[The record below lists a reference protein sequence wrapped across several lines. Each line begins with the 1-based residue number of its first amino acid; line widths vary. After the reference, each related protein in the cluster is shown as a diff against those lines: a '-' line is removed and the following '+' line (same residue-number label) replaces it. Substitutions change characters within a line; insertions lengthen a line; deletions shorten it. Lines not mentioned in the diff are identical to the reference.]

1 MNKFERAL
9 VCAVAALAPL
19 MAQAQTKVEVGR
31 VKLVLAE
38 SGWKEL
44 DVVSE
49 DLGVDKGVSGMIR
62 GKAKVVTLYDAGDEP
77 VATMLVYATWGS
89 NLSLRIESRCPSD
102 DELYVRDF
110 TKGRNAAPE
119 CLKVGGPFNGARMAS
134 TALRRFRQAR
144 ETSQVD
150 VPSAAYVLIGDF
162 AAGNGA
168 AIEIEAL
175 IDARVVGLEAQ
186 PVGAVPGLLAP
197 GIAAWGDALGEAAR
211 SALRSMS
218 GELRVPPVKLPPA
231 DPPAA
236 N

>member
-1 MNKFERAL
+1 MRMFKLGLLCLGMAL
-9 VCAVAALAPL
+9 GPL
-19 MAQAQTKVEVGR
+19 VAQAQTRVEVGR
-31 VKLVLAE
+31 VKLMLAE
-38 SGWKEL
+38 SGWKAQ
-44 DVVSE
+44 DVPAE
-49 DLGVDKGVSGMIR
+49 DLGVDQGVSGMIR
-62 GKAKVVTLYDAGDEP
+62 GKAKVVTLYDGGGEP

-89 NLSLRIESRCPSD
+89 NLSLRIQSRCPPN

-119 CLKVGGPFNGARMAS
+119 CLKVGGPFDGALMAS
-134 TALRRFRQAR
+134 TALRRFMRAR
-144 ETSQVD
+144 EAGQVD
-150 VPSAAYVLIGDF
+150 VPAEAYVLIGDF

-168 AIEIEAL
+168 VIEIEAL

-186 PVGAVPGLLAP
+186 PAAAVPGPLAP

-218 GELRVPPVKLPPA
+218 GELRVPPVRLPPA
-231 DPPAA
+231 EPPTP